1 MKPLRKLTITMAAL
15 LAQLLSVSALADKGP
30 GVSLFPSSV
39 RENIKFTQETAA
51 TMETNLQAVIG
62 DLDLQ
67 MQAYQESQC
76 EGDVSDPGC
85 TQIKTNIANTFKS
98 MLEQLDDSLPDME
111 RAVTQ
116 TNEGLSARLGNEVGR
131 KMTPRDLQKNLL
143 RAASNKTSAKG
154 STRRSRMS
162 QNFSR
167 YLELVRTNSSTDLTS
182 LAAEIYLDTQQSLEF
197 IQLTKAEI
205 ESALVTIELEQFFGD
220 ITDEMLG
227 TVSGVKALLFG
238 DTEAVDIIAGP
249 PEDGEEPEFSSPWEL

>member
-1 MKPLRKLTITMAAL
+1 MKAYRLNLVGMAL
-15 LAQLLSVSALADKGP
+15 LASQLLLGTAVADKGP
-30 GVSLFPSSV
+30 GVALFPSSV

-51 TMETNLQAVIG
+51 TMETNLQTVIG

-76 EGDVSDPGC
+76 DGDVSDPGC
-85 TQIKTNIANTFKS
+85 AQIKSNIAGTFKT
-98 MLEQLDDSLPDME
+98 MLEALDASLPDME
-111 RAVTQ
+111 KAVTQ
-116 TNEGLSARLGNEVGR
+116 TNEGLASRLGNEIGR

-143 RAASNKTSAKG
+143 RTAITKPGAKQ

-162 QNFSR
+162 QNFAR
-167 YLELVRTNSSTDLTS
+167 YLDLVRTNSSTDLTS

-197 IQLTKAEI
+197 INLTKAEI

-238 DTEAVDIIAGP
+238 DTESVELIASP
-249 PEDGEEPEFSSPWEL
+249 PEDGEAPEFKSPWEL

>member
-1 MKPLRKLTITMAAL
+1 MKRLRLLTLTLACIAGQL
-15 LAQLLSVSALADKGP
+15 LASTAVADRGP

-51 TMETNLQAVIG
+51 TMETNLQSVIG

-76 EGDVSDPGC
+76 DGDVSDAGC
-85 TQIKTNIANTFKS
+85 AQIKSNIADTFKS
-98 MLEQLDDSLPDME
+98 MLQQLDDSLPDME

-116 TNEGLSARLGNEVGR
+116 TNEGLAARLGNEVGR
-131 KMTPRDLQKNLL
+131 KMTPRDLQKSLL
-143 RAASNKTSAKG
+143 RATPSSPTAKQ

-182 LAAEIYLDTQQSLEF
+182 LAAEIYLDTEQSLQF
-197 IQLTKAEI
+197 IELTKAEI

-227 TVSGVKALLFG
+227 TVGGVKALLFG
-238 DTEAVDIIAGP
+238 EAETVDLIAGP
-249 PEDGEEPEFSSPWEL
+249 PEVEQEPEFKSPWEL